1 MWKTKRTCTFRSR
14 WAEGRTAWLF
24 LAPSLAGTA
33 VFVLLPFLDVV
44 RRSFTEPV
52 GGGLVGL
59 ENFRQ
64 VLENK
69 AFRLAMKN
77 TLRFMVCCIPLLM
90 GVSLLTAL
98 FVRGAADKSGLFKTT
113 LLLPMAIPVAS
124 VVYLWKLVFH
134 PLGLLN
140 QLPWLA
146 AGTRVDY
153 MGQQSAF
160 YVLVFTYI
168 WKNNGYDMILWLAG
182 LDGIAGEL
190 YEAAQVDGAGA
201 WQKFRYITAPGLKG
215 TAFLAAVLS
224 VMNSFKVF
232 REAYLISG
240 DYPHESIYMLQ
251 HLLNN
256 WFVSMDIQKMSAAS
270 VLLEGGVLSLVG
282 LWCGWRGWKRSRYRG
297 KEGA

>member
-1 MWKTKRTCTFRSR
+1 MRKIKRICTFQSKRNE
-14 WAEGRTAWLF
+14 AKTAYLF

-33 VFVLLPFLDVV
+33 VFVLIPFMEVV
-44 RRSFTEPV
+44 RRSLTEAT
-52 GGGLVGL
+52 GGSFAGVK
-59 ENFRQ
+59 NFAN
-64 VLENK
+64 VLKNQ
-69 AFRLAMKN
+69 AFCLALHN
-77 TLRFMVCCIPLLM
+77 TLRFMAWCIPSLM
-90 GVSLLTAL
+90 GISLLTAL
-98 FVRGAADKSGLFKTT
+98 LVRVAAERSGLFKTT

-146 AGTRVDY
+146 GGPAMDF
-153 MGQQSAF
+153 MGQKSAF

-190 YEAAQVDGAGA
+190 YEAAKVDGAGA
-201 WQKFRYITAPGLKG
+201 WQRFRYITAPGLKG
-215 TAFLAAVLS
+215 TAFLAGVLS
-224 VMNSFKVF
+224 LINSFKVF

-270 VLLEGGVLSLVG
+270 VLLEGGVLALAG
-282 LWCGWRGWKRSRYRG
+282 LWCGWRSWRRRWERG
-297 KEGA
+297 R

>member
-1 MWKTKRTCTFRSR
+1 MRKIKRICTSRSR
-14 WAEGRTAWLF
+14 RNEGRIAYLF

-33 VFVLLPFLDVV
+33 VFVLLPFMEVV
-44 RRSFTEPV
+44 KRSFARMA
-52 GGGLVGL
+52 GGGFAGL
-59 ENFRQ
+59 ENFAQ
-64 VLENK
+64 VLGNQ
-69 AFRLAMKN
+69 AFCLAMRN
-77 TLRFMVCCIPLLM
+77 TLRFMVWCIPSLM
-90 GVSLLTAL
+90 GVSLLTAVL
-98 FVRGAADKSGLFKTT
+98 VRAAADRSGLFKTT

-124 VVYLWKLVFH
+124 VVYLWKLVFQ
-134 PLGLLN
+134 PTGLLN
-140 QLPWLA
+140 RLPWLA
-146 AGTRVDY
+146 AGPGVDF
-153 MGQQSAF
+153 MGQKSAF

-190 YEAAQVDGAGA
+190 YEAAKVDGAGA
-201 WQKFRYITAPGLKG
+201 WQRFWYITAPGLKG

-270 VLLEGGVLSLVG
+270 VLLEGGVLAAAG
-282 LWCGWRGWKRSRYRG
+282 LWCVRRRLRRKRGEETAG
-297 KEGA
+297 